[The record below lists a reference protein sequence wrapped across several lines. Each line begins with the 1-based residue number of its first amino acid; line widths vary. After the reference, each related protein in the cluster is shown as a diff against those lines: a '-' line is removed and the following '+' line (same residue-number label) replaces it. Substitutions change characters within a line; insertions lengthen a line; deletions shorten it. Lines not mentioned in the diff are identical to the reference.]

1 MSDSNTDNCL
11 LQDNTIKNSDYFL
24 CPYCSIEVPAIIAIS
39 YENDE
44 QFIEYKC
51 KCGKFKEKISALI
64 DRVKDINI
72 YTVGQCKSLSHIE
85 KQAECY
91 CYSCNRSLCKNCFD
105 VHLTFF
111 ANHLPFGY
119 QLDIRNKCNFT

>member
-11 LQDNTIKNSDYFL
+11 LKDNTIKNNDYFL

-51 KCGKFKEKISALI
+51 KCGKFKEKIW
-64 DRVKDINI
+64 
-72 YTVGQCKSLSHIE
+72 TVAKI
-85 KQAECY
+85 
-91 CYSCNRSLCKNCFD
+91 SC
-105 VHLTFF
+105 
-111 ANHLPFGY
+111 
-119 QLDIRNKCNFT
+119 